1 MELFLAHEE
10 IENSNKNI
18 GICAQVVLYE
28 LGSIMI
34 KLAPIFLKINEIHVR
49 HILFG
54 FLKDFLAD
62 LSTSD

>member
-1 MELFLAHEE
+1 MELLFAHEE
-10 IENSNKNI
+10 IDNSNKANI
-18 GICAQVVLYE
+18 CTQVVLYE

-34 KLAPIFLKINEIHVR
+34 KLAPIFLKINEIHIR